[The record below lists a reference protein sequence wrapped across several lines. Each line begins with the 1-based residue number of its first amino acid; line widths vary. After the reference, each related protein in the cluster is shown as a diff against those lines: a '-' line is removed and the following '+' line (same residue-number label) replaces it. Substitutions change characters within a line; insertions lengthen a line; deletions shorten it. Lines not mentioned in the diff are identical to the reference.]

1 MFKYF
6 KRGGEMGNRD
16 QNSDIITDLS
26 QVNVSDS
33 APILNSRNFD
43 LSQSTN
49 SVHHDL
55 RSNTG
60 DDGNS
65 YFSTSLNIINQFL
78 NF

>member
-6 KRGGEMGNRD
+6 KRGGEDENGIMD
-16 QNSDIITDLS
+16 QNSDIITDLG

-33 APILNSRNFD
+33 APILSSRNFD

-60 DDGNS
+60 DDGNKL
-65 YFSTSLNIINQFL
+65 F
-78 NF
+78 

>member
-1 MFKYF
+1 M
-6 KRGGEMGNRD
+6 D
-16 QNSDIITDLS
+16 QNSDIITDLG

-33 APILNSRNFD
+33 APILASRNFD

-60 DDGNS
+60 EDGISRLKRNLKLEAQH
-65 YFSTSLNIINQFL
+65 FKF
-78 NF
+78 